1 MRYLVLPF
9 VTPICAAITIGCGGG
24 NSGTPSFA
32 PPSSPTPCAAPQT
45 AGPASTQ
52 TKARL
57 GIYYFDGWSGALSTY
72 HFNGLLSGP
81 YQGRQPVTGWQ
92 DNSSCAVELQ
102 LAWAHK
108 FGIDFFV
115 FDWFYNAIAPNPGE
129 NLNNALQITRALP
142 NRHGMQYAILY
153 VDGPPFVVP
162 PASWSSAV
170 DEWTSYMVDPA
181 YVRVNGKPVLFII
194 NMGPM
199 RDAFG
204 SSSAVAAALNQ
215 LRAAAQAKGLPGVF
229 VVGGFGVPED
239 TSGQDSLFPDLS
251 WVLGDGYDA
260 FSMYN
265 YPYTPMIVNG
275 MLPFSSLSDAGRWTW
290 TQCAAKCHVPF
301 IPVAMDGWDP
311 RPWNERAPNGDLVW
325 YNRTPSDVTT
335 FVSDAI
341 AWANANPQVRPE
353 PPPTPPLVLMEA
365 WNELGE
371 GSYLVPT
378 VGDGSSFGDSLATM
392 LSASGAKTR
401 SGPAASGR

>member
-1 MRYLVLPF
+1 MEHIKGGSPSRVGKTILP
-9 VTPICAAITIGCGGG
+9 AQS
-24 NSGTPSFA
+24 NSNLLGHTSLESIFSFLTGFTTPS
-32 PPSSPTPCAAPQT
+32 PSIRVRISTTLCKSPALCRIATECSTPSYT
-45 AGPASTQ
+45 STVR
-52 TKARL
+52 RL
-57 GIYYFDGWSGALSTY
+57 LYLSA
-72 HFNGLLSGP
+72 N
-81 YQGRQPVTGWQ
+81 
-92 DNSSCAVELQ
+92 
-102 LAWAHK
+102 WA
-108 FGIDFFV
+108 
-115 FDWFYNAIAPNPGE
+115 
-129 NLNNALQITRALP
+129 
-142 NRHGMQYAILY
+142 
-153 VDGPPFVVP
+153 
-162 PASWSSAV
+162 SAV
-170 DEWTSYMVDPA
+170 DEWTSYMTDPA

-239 TSGQDSLFPDLS
+239 TSGQDALFPDLS

-265 YPYTPMIVNG
+265 YPYTPVIVNG

-290 TQCAAKCHVPF
+290 TQCAAKGHVPF

-311 RPWNERAPNGDLVW
+311 RPWNESAPNGDLVW

-335 FVSDAI
+335 LVSDAI
-341 AWANANPQVRPE
+341 AWANANPAVRPE
-353 PPPTPPLVLMEA
+353 PPPAPPLVLMEA

-378 VGDGSSFGDSLATM
+378 VGDGSSYGDSLAAM
-392 LSASGAKTR
+392 LTASAAKGGSFR
-401 SGPAASGR
+401 IR